1 MRSWNDYKKTMATEM
16 TLWQAAKEN
25 DLNQIITL
33 ISQGAEINA
42 KDHRG
47 YSPLMLA
54 VYSGQKE
61 ATRLLLSMGAD
72 PNSVDNGGNSV
83 LMGASFK
90 GHIEIVEILV
100 ESGADP
106 RMINASGM
114 RAIDFA
120 VTFGRQEIEK
130 FLTPQSGSSL
140 RRSRFVGLIK
150 IILSRFQRASAT
162 PNHRA

>member
-1 MRSWNDYKKTMATEM
+1 MRSWDDYKKTMATEM

-25 DLNQIITL
+25 DLKQITAL
-33 ISQGAEINA
+33 VVQGAKINA

-54 VYSGQKE
+54 VYSGQME

-72 PNSVDNGGNSV
+72 PNSFDCGGNSV

-90 GHIEIVEILV
+90 GQIEIVEILV

-106 RMINASGM
+106 QMTNASGM

-120 VTFGRQEIEK
+120 VTFGRREVEK
-130 FLTPQSGSSL
+130 FLEQKGGSSSQ
-140 RRSRFVGLIK
+140 RSRLGGFIK
-150 IILSRFQRASAT
+150 IILSRFQRVSAT
-162 PNHRA
+162 PNRSA